1 LTQALLDRQADA
13 VKKLEKLKVG
23 ALFMRPGTGK
33 TRTAIEL
40 INSSKADFVL
50 WLTPFQT
57 KTNLHEE
64 LNKWGLEKLVR
75 VEGVESLSNSDR
87 LFLEL
92 IDELKSKKH
101 AFIVMDES
109 LKIKNEHAKRT
120 ERVLELSKFSE
131 YRLVLNGTPLSKNL
145 LDLWSQMEFLSPKI
159 LQMGKQQFK
168 QTFAVYVR
176 YRKRDING
184 NFGRWIE
191 IIKRYT
197 NLKYLYSLIDPYVFD
212 ADLELDKRKQY
223 VRIDYQINKRL
234 DDYMIIRDKFLQAL
248 EFGDQEGYIKATQA
262 LQHSYCD
269 EPEKIEVIRKIVDSK
284 TIIFTKF
291 IKSQD
296 AVQKSFPE
304 AKVLTYGKG
313 SYGLNLQEYNKIIF
327 FDKTFDYAQR
337 DQAEHRIYRVGQ
349 TDDVTYYDLT
359 GNVNLEK
366 TIDKNID
373 KKADLLVEFKK
384 LIAKGD
390 EIDWRNVI

>member
-1 LTQALLDRQADA
+1 LLDRQIDA

-40 INSSKADFVL
+40 VNSSKADFVL

-64 LNKWGLEKLVR
+64 LSKWGIKKPVR

-101 AFIVMDES
+101 VFIVMDES

-131 YRLVLNGTPLSKNL
+131 YRLVLNGTPLSRNL

-176 YRKRDING
+176 YRRRDIYG
-184 NFGRWIE
+184 NFSRWIE
-191 IIKRYT
+191 IIKHYT

-223 VRIDYQINKRL
+223 VMIDYQINERL
-234 DDYMIIRDKFLQAL
+234 DDYMTIRDDFLQAL
-248 EFGDQEGYIKATQA
+248 EFGDQDGYIKVTQA
-262 LQHSYCD
+262 MQHSYCD
-269 EPEKIEVIRKIVDSK
+269 EPGKIDAIKDIVDDN

-291 IKSQD
+291 IKSRD
-296 AVQKSFPE
+296 LVIKNFPK

-313 SYGLNLQEYNKIIF
+313 SYGLNLQKYNKIIF

-349 TDDVTYYDLT
+349 QSDVIYYDLT
-359 GNVNLEK
+359 GDVNLEK

-390 EIDWRNVI
+390 EEDWRKII